1 MLIDWQKIVLNL
13 RTAGV
18 SQTAIAKRINMDA
31 TNVRR
36 LGNGEKE
43 EPTFSQGMKLLDLH
57 EALCP
62 EKHKIELLTKR
73 ERSRLLVAA

>member
-1 MLIDWQKIVLNL
+1 MLIDWQQIVLNL

-36 LGNGEKE
+36 LGNGEKK

-62 EKHKIELLTKR
+62 EKHNLQSLQKR
-73 ERSRLLVAA
+73 GCLRLRVAA

>member
-1 MLIDWQKIVLNL
+1 MLIDWQQIVLNL

-36 LGNGEKE
+36 LGNGQKN

-62 EKHKIELLTKR
+62 EKHNLEQLKLQAKP
-73 ERSRLLVAA
+73 RLRVAA

>member
-1 MLIDWQKIVLNL
+1 MLIDWQQIVLNL

-62 EKHKIELLTKR
+62 EKHNLQSLQKR
-73 ERSRLLVAA
+73 GCLRLRVAA